1 MTVEVDEAA
10 ETIRW
15 RGVEVRVPGLGGAM
29 RDPGSG
35 LIVAL
40 SAAGAGRLLVF
51 DQAGAQIGIVAAP
64 AGYRLS
70 HLVRQSHGL
79 AVVGQGE
86 AAVDGWPDWHFD
98 IDARSAS
105 LRRVAPA
112 Y

>member
-1 MTVEVDEAA
+1 MVEVDEAA

-15 RGVEVRVPGLGGAM
+15 RDLEVRVPGLGGAM
-29 RDPGSG
+29 RDPDSG
-35 LIVAL
+35 LIVVL
-40 SAAGAGRLLVF
+40 SVAGTGRLLVF
-51 DQAGAQIGIVAAP
+51 DEAGAQVGLVAAP

-86 AAVDGWPDWHFD
+86 AAVDGWPDWHFEV
-98 IDARSAS
+98 DARSAS

>member
-1 MTVEVDEAA
+1 MVEVDEAA

-29 RDPGSG
+29 RDPDSG

-40 SAAGAGRLLVF
+40 SHAGAGRLVVF
-51 DQAGAQIGIVAAP
+51 DEAGAQVGLVAAP

-70 HLVRQSHGL
+70 HLVRQPHLL

-98 IDARSAS
+98 IDARSA
-105 LRRVAPA
+105 RVQRAAPA